1 MNDTEKFNSVV
12 QKCHQLICAMSPD
25 VAYERL
31 ALIRRSLIRALCAE
45 ATISPLYNHQF
56 NSVLAYF
63 PFISPLS
70 CYYSDNIKLIDL
82 AMTDVLVPVVDYRC
96 KLPRAINDCRHC
108 GLDLDRLNDGKPCM
122 LYLDDIQL
130 LLVFEG
136 KHHVYA
142 SQMLGQ
148 PISIPVQSVD
158 LCDFPVTLDRQTM
171 MWHYEDASY
180 LAEWH
185 AAAVWEITQLLLTLD
200 AI

>member
-12 QKCHQLICAMSPD
+12 QKCHQIICAMSPD

-31 ALIRRSLIRALCAE
+31 AMICRSLIRALCAE
-45 ATISPLYNHQF
+45 AAIAPLYNHTF

-70 CYYSDNIKLIDL
+70 CFDKDKIKLVDITT
-82 AMTDVLVPVVDYRC
+82 TDVLVPVVDYRF
-96 KLPRAINDCRHC
+96 KLPRAIKDCRC
-108 GLDLDRLNDGKPCM
+108 GLDLDQLNDGKPCM

-130 LLVFEG
+130 LLMFEG

-142 SQMLGQ
+142 SQMLEQ
-148 PISIPVQSVD
+148 PMSIPVQSVD
-158 LCDFPVTLDRQTM
+158 LCDYPVTLDRQTM
-171 MWHYEDASY
+171 LWHYGDEFY
-180 LAEWH
+180 PAEWH